1 MVPEFD
7 EVAFAMEPGA
17 ISDLVKTQFGYHII
31 KLADRKPGTT
41 KTLEEV
47 KPQITDQ
54 LAYERAQTRASEV
67 ATAIE
72 KQLSKP
78 ADLDRVAREQGLKVL
93 EPPAFTRDE
102 AVVGLGPSPEITG
115 TAFELAEGQV
125 SPAIRSSRGYVFLTV
140 TGKLAP
146 YVPKLDEVKTKVRD
160 DLVRQ
165 RASDLAAA
173 SATALDAALK
183 KAADFTKAAKAAGL
197 EVKTTEL
204 VARDSA
210 YPDVGISPEID
221 QAAFAL
227 PIGAV
232 SEPIKAATG
241 TAVIRVLERKT
252 PTPEEFNADKDRLKA
267 ELLNDQQGRFFSAYM
282 VKAKQRMKI
291 EVNRDNLQK
300 VIG

>member
-1 MVPEFD
+1 VN
-7 EVAFAMEPGA
+7 
-17 ISDLVKTQFGYHII
+17 
-31 KLADRKPGTT
+31 
-41 KTLEEV
+41 
-47 KPQITDQ
+47 
-54 LAYERAQTRASEV
+54 
-67 ATAIE
+67 
-72 KQLSKP
+72 
-78 ADLDRVAREQGLKVL
+78 
-93 EPPAFTRDE
+93 
-102 AVVGLGPSPEITG
+102 
-115 TAFELAEGQV
+115 
-125 SPAIRSSRGYVFLTV
+125 
-140 TGKLAP
+140 
-146 YVPKLDEVKTKVRD
+146 
-160 DLVRQ
+160 
-165 RASDLAAA
+165 
-173 SATALDAALK
+173 AALK

-241 TAVIRVLERKT
+241 TAIIRVLEHKT

-291 EVNRDNLQK
+291 EVNRAPGR
-300 VIG
+300 IG